1 MGIYD
6 RLGFNT
12 TDSLSNSAVQAY
24 SANVNIQMN
33 SMPQLLNS
41 WQTADVANSNVGGYF
56 VNPVFTVA
64 NNILSTANTL
74 YYTANGVS
82 GSNQSIT
89 LSLANTRSAAYQ
101 LANTTVNNYIYLTNR
116 QSNVVDIGMDTTT
129 PHYKLAVGVGT
140 MMCYLAYQSD
150 GVQNNSPMIGNFTSI
165 FLGNTLNSLYA
176 TMNVMTNQL
185 ANSITITQQGL
196 SSYSNTTNITL
207 QFAQTLENTV
217 VTIQNTMNTH
227 IHADTAFYNNSRSV
241 LTDFTTVRQFTGMGQ
256 TQSDL
261 INNHIGSPKL
271 LSRLNS

>member
-6 RLGFNT
+6 RLGFKT
-12 TDSLSNSAVQAY
+12 TDSLSNSAVQSY

-64 NNILSTANTL
+64 NNILTTANTL
-74 YYTANGVS
+74 YYAANGVS

-101 LANTTVNNYIYLTNR
+101 LANTTVNNYIYITNR
-116 QSNVVDIGMDTTT
+116 QSNVVDAGTDTTT
-129 PHYKLAVGVGT
+129 PHYELSIGVGKI
-140 MMCYLAYQSD
+140 MAYLTYQSD
-150 GVQNNSPMIGNFTSI
+150 GIQNNSPIIGSFTCL
-165 FLGNTLNSLYA
+165 FLGNTLNSLYN
-176 TMNVMTNQL
+176 TMNVMTSQL

-196 SSYSNTTNITL
+196 SNYSNTTNINL

-227 IHADTAFYNNSRSV
+227 IQNDTTFFNNSQSV
-241 LTDFTTVRQFTGMGQ
+241 LSDFSTVRQFSNTGQ
-256 TQSDL
+256 TEDDL
-261 INNHIGSPKL
+261 LQNYIGSPKL